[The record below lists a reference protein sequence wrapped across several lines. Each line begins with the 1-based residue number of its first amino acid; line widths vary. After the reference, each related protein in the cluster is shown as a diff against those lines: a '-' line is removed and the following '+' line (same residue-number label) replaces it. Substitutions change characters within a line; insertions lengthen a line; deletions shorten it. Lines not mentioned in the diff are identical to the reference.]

1 MQQQRLH
8 EITNDFTG
16 KRIVV
21 CGDFFL
27 DRYLW
32 IDTSRA
38 EISVETGLIAHQ
50 VTAQTCAPGAAG
62 TVVANLAAL
71 GATVICVGVV
81 GNDGDGFM
89 LRQGLDAFGADD
101 SLLFSTPNRPTPTY
115 TKPTLRNDDGS
126 LRELERLDIRS
137 RDPLPAQFTEQIA
150 HTLLT
155 LAHNCDAIIFA
166 DQMPEPG
173 CGVIDAHIHSAI
185 ANIAKNNPNILMLAD
200 SRQRIGDFKN
210 VIVKPNLH
218 EACGACAI
226 SESSENAQHAAAML
240 SSRTTSP
247 CVITLG
253 GDGVLVYANGI
264 CETIAALPVDC
275 PIDIV
280 GAGDSV
286 MAALTMSLVSGASL
300 AEAAQI
306 AMLVAG
312 VTIRKLGTTGSAT
325 VEEIHAIYTR
335 YQ

>member
-1 MQQQRLH
+1 MQQQRLS
-8 EITNDFTG
+8 EITSAFAG

-32 IDTSRA
+32 IDPSRA
-38 EISVETGLIAHQ
+38 EISVETGLTANQ
-50 VTAQTCAPGAAG
+50 VTSQTCAPGAAG

-71 GATVICVGVV
+71 GAQVICVGVV

-89 LRQGLDAFGADD
+89 LRQGLEALGAND
-101 SLLFSTPNRPTPTY
+101 SLLITTPDRPTPTY
-115 TKPTLRNDDGS
+115 TKPTVRNGDGS

-137 RDPLPAQFTEQIA
+137 RDPLAAQITQQIA
-150 HTLLT
+150 QSLLT
-155 LAHNCDAIIFA
+155 LADTCDAMIFA
-166 DQMPEPG
+166 DQMPEAG
-173 CGVIDAHIHSAI
+173 CGVIDSHIHAAI
-185 ANIAKNNPNILMLAD
+185 AQIAQSHPHLPLLAD
-200 SRQRIGDFKN
+200 SRQRIADFSH

-218 EACGACAI
+218 EACSACAI
-226 SESSENAQHAAAML
+226 AETTENAQSAAAML
-240 SSRTTSP
+240 STRTGCPS
-247 CVITLG
+247 VVTLG

-264 CETIAALPVDC
+264 SETIAALPVDG

-312 VTIRKLGTTGSAT
+312 VTIRKLGTTGSAS
-325 VEEIHAIYTR
+325 VQEILDISVR